1 MTPRTF
7 ITEQAEKAYG
17 LAEITSTIYQIART
31 ASSETDGYS
40 EAMDA
45 IERIKHLSA
54 IAHTACNQHTDDL
67 ERGIQ
72 HFARE
77 GNKDE

>member
-7 ITEQAEKAYG
+7 ITTQAEKAYG
-17 LAEITSTIYQIART
+17 LAEIASTIHQIART
-31 ASSETDGYS
+31 ASSEADGYS

-54 IAHTACNQHTDDL
+54 VAHTACNQHADDL
-67 ERGIQ
+67 ERNIS
-72 HFARE
+72 HFPDKE
-77 GNKDE
+77 WS